1 MTKRIIAFVA
11 SLAVVIGLMNCGT
24 SYAWFVTTL
33 EKKQSISVSVVSAA
47 QTAKLTDLD
56 SDEKTIIMPGDNLV
70 NLDGQGAMLRINN
83 GSTTDVQ
90 IRLSIEYTSY
100 ASGKAEQK
108 IYSGSGDDIDVTFDA
123 NKWSKNTNA
132 SGTCYFYYMGDKYE
146 SESIADLNAVPS
158 ISSEISYIDAISSI
172 TYKENISKAYAGQPV
187 NLKVIFEAKQADN
200 VSWNSIDSYQLTG
213 TAA

>member
-56 SDEKTIIMPGDNLV
+56 SDEKTVIMPGDNLV

-108 IYSGSGDDIDVTFDA
+108 IYSGSGDDIDVTFGA

>member
-108 IYSGSGDDIDVTFDA
+108 IYSGSGDDIDVTFA
-123 NKWSKNTNA
+123 AVKWSKNTNA

>member
-11 SLAVVIGLMNCGT
+11 SLAVLIGLMNCGT
-24 SYAWFVTTL
+24 SYAWFVTSL
-33 EKKQSISVSVVSAA
+33 EKKQSISVSVISTA

-56 SDEKTIIMPGDNLV
+56 SEEKKIILPGDNLV

-83 GSTTDVQ
+83 NSTTDVQ
-90 IRLSIEYTSY
+90 IRLMIEYTSY

-108 IYSGSGDDIDVTFDA
+108 IYSGSGDDIEVVFAA

-132 SGTCYFYYMGDKYE
+132 SGVCYFYYMGSGY
-146 SESIADLNAVPS
+146 N
-158 ISSEISYIDAISSI
+158 SSEIYDINSVPAVSSDVSYVDAISSI
-172 TYKENISKAYAGQPV
+172 AYKTGISKAYAGQAV
-187 NLKVIFEAKQADN
+187 NIKVKFEAKQADN
-200 VSWNSIDSYQLTG
+200 VTWSSIDSYQLYG

>member
-108 IYSGSGDDIDVTFDA
+108 IYSGSGDDIDVTFAA

-158 ISSEISYIDAISSI
+158 ISSEISYLDAISSI

>member
-1 MTKRIIAFVA
+1 
-11 SLAVVIGLMNCGT
+11 
-24 SYAWFVTTL
+24 
-33 EKKQSISVSVVSAA
+33 
-47 QTAKLTDLD
+47 
-56 SDEKTIIMPGDNLV
+56 
-70 NLDGQGAMLRINN
+70 
-83 GSTTDVQ
+83 
-90 IRLSIEYTSY
+90 
-100 ASGKAEQK
+100 
-108 IYSGSGDDIDVTFDA
+108 
-123 NKWSKNTNA
+123 
-132 SGTCYFYYMGDKYE
+132 MGDKYE